1 MIKKQSA
8 KKFFNAIDAIN
19 DSKNYKDE
27 TIKKKL
33 NDNLDKALDEYRK
46 AHNLSSALGFFDCM
60 NHYNNTYA
68 K

>member
-8 KKFFNAIDAIN
+8 QKFFKAVEAIN
-19 DSKNYKDE
+19 DKKNYE
-27 TIKKKL
+27 ANKKTL
-33 NDNLDKALDEYRK
+33 NDNLDKAVAEYIK